1 MMQSRE
7 RLFREP
13 FRDLIAVHLSRD
25 VRHVGARTLP
35 SQTHHHRP
43 RQRMRH
49 NLPRRELTRGRAS
62 LTIVRPHV
70 RDVPLSIPS
79 LGAPP
84 RERRLVRARRR
95 RARERRPSPARLR
108 PIASHAS
115 SLLDGPSS
123 QRVRPLP
130 SRRVRSSTHASRADA
145 RPRRRVPARAHPS
158 HARVRRER
166 HPRTH
171 AQSIHRVDD
180 GRASRRTV
188 LSRARARHHRSPPAA
203 RARVGDD
210 ATRAGELRH
219 RWDRPACRYRW
230 GTRHES
236 RLIMTH
242 RPIDR
247 PYDRR
252 RSYSHHSNVHVRTNY
267 SIRECTPEI
276 DPIDPID
283 RARAGTVA
291 RRLAALGGGRARWR

>member
-1 MMQSRE
+1 MVQSRE

-62 LTIVRPHV
+62 LTIVRPHA
-70 RDVPLSIPS
+70 RDVKLSIPS

-84 RERRLVRARRR
+84 RERRLVRTRRR

-108 PIASHAS
+108 PIASYAS
-115 SLLDGPSS
+115 SLLERPSS
-123 QRVRPLP
+123 QRVRTLP
-130 SRRVRSSTHASRADA
+130 SRRVRSSTHASRAVA
-145 RPRRRVPARAHPS
+145 RRRRVPAREHPS

-180 GRASRRTV
+180 GSASTRTV
-188 LSRARARHHRSPPAA
+188 LSLARARHHRPPRRA
-203 RARVGDD
+203 RAS
-210 ATRAGELRH
+210 AMTRAGELMTAPAG
-219 RWDRPACRYRW
+219 RPACRCDGGARV
-230 GTRHES
+230 TSHES
-236 RLIMTH
+236 RVMTH
-242 RPIDR
+242 DPSTHASTDR
-247 PYDRR
+247 G
-252 RSYSHHSNVHVRTNY
+252 RSYSNHSNVRVRTNE
-267 SIRECTPEI
+267 SRMPEI
-276 DPIDPID
+276 DRSIG
-283 RARAGTVA
+283 R
-291 RRLAALGGGRARWR
+291 GRAWSGTPRDDSPHSAVDARDGAES